1 MSPGPGAPCSI
12 KFGSQRRVTGWGSG
26 DLTLPYGFSFS
37 STQLSQMVQLIS
49 IGCTPWLHPIC
60 GAVPGSSLA
69 QGTLLCSGS
78 ILTPRLRA
86 QRGSWA
92 DIGSLC
98 VVDSGSVYICV
109 HKVHPTIHTCTI
121 HTCTFMHTHL
131 LPLAS
136 EYYLPTLSESIY

>member
-109 HKVHPTIHTCTI
+109 HKVLRMCDASCAQVSWFTDLWKCMHVTTCNRE
-121 HTCTFMHTHL
+121 TCML
-131 LPLAS
+131 
-136 EYYLPTLSESIY
+136 